1 MGNKKFLFK
10 GKLEPVFPLVLLFGK
25 TRTGKTASPYH
36 GLSLVDFESTN
47 ISVGTIGTYETQEIN
62 AIVNIVVYEGYPD
75 DADLLEGKISASGTI
90 EVGKKNLSIGTVYG
104 GEIIIPWPAG
114 ETAVMVILNND
125 EVLKGEVRNV
135 TFFLEYRGKKKR
147 PSGLPRFIPPE

>member
-1 MGNKKFLFK
+1 MGDKKFLFK
-10 GKLEPVFPLVLLFGK
+10 GKLEPSFPLVGLYGDVK
-25 TRTGKTASPYH
+25 AIIVHSPY
-36 GLSLVDFESTN
+36 LVWSWVEFDSGNVVMHTV
-47 ISVGTIGTYETQEIN
+47 STYETQDID
-62 AIVNIVVYEGYPD
+62 ATVNVTVWEGYPD
-75 DADLLEGKISASGTI
+75 DGDLSDGKIKVSGFI
-90 EVGKKNLSIGTVYG
+90 KVGKKNLSIDTTYG